1 MRVLIPF
8 GPRKITGFVAERTAE
23 SEFAKLKEVID
34 VLDLTPVL
42 TKELLE
48 LGKWLS
54 NQTLCLYITA
64 FQAMLPQVLK
74 AKYDKEIVRLTE
86 ETLSAELEFLFAGN
100 DSIPYEK
107 VTNSTISYYQLQK
120 SIENGD
126 IVVHYLV
133 KSQVDRKSTRLNS
146 SHVAISYAVFC

>member
-1 MRVLIPF
+1 
-8 GPRKITGFVAERTAE
+8 
-23 SEFAKLKEVID
+23 
-34 VLDLTPVL
+34 
-42 TKELLE
+42 
-48 LGKWLS
+48 
-54 NQTLCLYITA
+54 
-64 FQAMLPQVLK
+64 MLPQVLK

-133 KSQVDRKSTRLNS
+133 KSQVTKKYRTM
-146 SHVAISYAVFC
+146 IEPAVKTHLLEEAHRSEEHTSELQSRGH